1 MHSNSNAKTNHRVD
15 TALLYCFTFFT
26 VGALVNVKKP
36 TASFDFLQ
44 AMPMLM
50 KINVTMV
57 QIINPIIMM
66 LTFCPFNQRLH
77 KNLHIWKYLSCYFLK

>member
-1 MHSNSNAKTNHRVD
+1 M
-15 TALLYCFTFFT
+15 LYCFTFFT

-66 LTFCPFNQRLH
+66 LTFCPLIFNMEEH
-77 KNLHIWKYLSCYFLK
+77 